1 MAELYLVTKSKF
13 SGKRINLSFI
23 KKDLR
28 LFIADFIMFSETST
42 PTTNPPK
49 SIQKGLKACS
59 ATNIQNPFGIINF
72 HYMFGDKKM

>member
-1 MAELYLVTKSKF
+1 MSQTKKVGEEYFSRLNRCLMAELIIPLYLVTKSKF

-42 PTTNPPK
+42 PTTNDPPK
-49 SIQKGLKACS
+49 A
-59 ATNIQNPFGIINF
+59 
-72 HYMFGDKKM
+72 YKKD